1 MKKFLLTTAAVL
13 CLTLPANAQ
22 EAGKKAPADQQK
34 STSYLTVRM
43 GGGRFHMRVD
53 DDKQNTSLFLLQG
66 AVGMEIAPGI
76 RGEVE
81 LTASANYETEDID
94 PFDYIKSEHSVV
106 NLSLNVLKD
115 FDLGTVKPYVGVGV
129 GAATFYDEIKYNMD
143 VLGVSRVRGTKNYTS
158 SVLSANA
165 QAGLAF
171 TLTDNIMLDA
181 NVRYTHFGNYK
192 NKFFGEKT
200 KMKNHSA
207 DATIGIRYN
216 F

>member
-1 MKKFLLTTAAVL
+1 MTAAVL
-13 CLTLPANAQ
+13 CFALPANAQ
-22 EAGKKAPADQQK
+22 EAGRKTSADQQK

-43 GGGRFHMRVD
+43 GSGRFHMKTD
-53 DDKQNTSLFLLQG
+53 DDKQKTSLFLLQG

-81 LTASANYETEDID
+81 LTASSAHKEKDVD
-94 PFDYIKSEHSVV
+94 PWDYVKSEHSVV
-106 NLSLNVLKD
+106 NLSVNFLKD
-115 FDLGTVKPYVGVGV
+115 FDLGAVKPYVGVGV
-129 GAATFYDEIKYNMD
+129 GAATFYDEIKYNLNMG
-143 VLGVSRVRGTKNYTS
+143 LFRVCGTKNYSS

-192 NKFFGEKT
+192 VKFFGEKT

>member
-1 MKKFLLTTAAVL
+1 MKKVLLMTAAVL
-13 CLTLPANAQ
+13 CFALPANAQ
-22 EAGKKAPADQQK
+22 EAGRKASADQQK

-43 GGGRFHMRVD
+43 GSGRFHMRSD

-81 LTASANYETEDID
+81 LTASSAYTEKDVD
-94 PFDYIKSEHSVV
+94 PLDYVKSEHSVV
-106 NLSLNVLKD
+106 NLSVNVLKD
-115 FDLGTVKPYVGVGV
+115 FDLGAVKPYVGVGV
-129 GAATFYDEIKYNMD
+129 GAATFYDEIKYNVDMG
-143 VLGVSRVRGTKNYTS
+143 LFRVRGTKS
-158 SVLSANA
+158 EFASVLSANA
-165 QAGLAF
+165 QAGFAF
-171 TLTDNIMLDA
+171 TLTDKIMLDA

-192 NKFFGEKT
+192 VNFFGEKT

>member
-1 MKKFLLTTAAVL
+1 MKKVLLMTAAVL
-13 CLTLPANAQ
+13 CFALPANAQ
-22 EAGKKAPADQQK
+22 EAGRKASADQQK

-43 GGGRFHMRVD
+43 GSGRFHMRTD

-81 LTASANYETEDID
+81 LTASANYESEDID
-94 PFDYIKSEHSVV
+94 PFEYMKSEHSVV

-129 GAATFYDEIKYNMD
+129 GSATFYDQIKYDLNMG
-143 VLGVSRVRGTKNYTS
+143 LFRVRGTKNYS
-158 SVLSANA
+158 ASVLSANA

-171 TLTDNIMLDA
+171 TLTDKIMLDA

>member
-1 MKKFLLTTAAVL
+1 MTAAVL
-13 CLTLPANAQ
+13 CFALPANAQ
-22 EAGKKAPADQQK
+22 EAGRKATANQQK

-43 GGGRFHMRVD
+43 GSGRFHMRTD

-81 LTASANYETEDID
+81 LTASDSYDSKDFNAGNLMEA
-94 PFDYIKSEHSVV
+94 EHSVV

-115 FDLGTVKPYVGVGV
+115 FDLGIVKPYVGVGV
-129 GAATFYDEIKYNMD
+129 GSATFYDEIKYNLNMG
-143 VLGVSRVRGTKNYTS
+143 LFRLHGTKNYSS

-192 NKFFGEKT
+192 VKFFGEKT

>member
-1 MKKFLLTTAAVL
+1 MKKVLLMTAAVL
-13 CLTLPANAQ
+13 CFALPANAQ
-22 EAGKKAPADQQK
+22 EAGRKTSADQQK

-43 GGGRFHMRVD
+43 GSGRFHMRMD
-53 DDKQNTSLFLLQG
+53 DDKQKTSLFLLQG

-81 LTASANYETEDID
+81 LTASSAYKEKDVD
-94 PFDYIKSEHSVV
+94 PWDYMKSEHSVV
-106 NLSLNVLKD
+106 NLSVNFLKD
-115 FDLGTVKPYVGVGV
+115 FDLGAVKPYVGVGV
-129 GAATFYDEIKYNMD
+129 GAATFYDEIKYNLNMG
-143 VLGVSRVRGTKNYTS
+143 LFRVRGTKNYAA

-192 NKFFGEKT
+192 VKFFGEKT

>member
-1 MKKFLLTTAAVL
+1 MTAAVL
-13 CLTLPANAQ
+13 CFALPANAQ
-22 EAGKKAPADQQK
+22 EAGRKASADQQK

-43 GGGRFHMRVD
+43 GSGRFHMRTD

-81 LTASANYETEDID
+81 LTASANYESEDID
-94 PFDYIKSEHSVV
+94 PFEYMKSEHSVV

-129 GAATFYDEIKYNMD
+129 GSATFYDQIKYDLNMG
-143 VLGVSRVRGTKNYTS
+143 LFRVRGTKNYS
-158 SVLSANA
+158 ASVLSANA

-171 TLTDNIMLDA
+171 TLTDKIMLDA